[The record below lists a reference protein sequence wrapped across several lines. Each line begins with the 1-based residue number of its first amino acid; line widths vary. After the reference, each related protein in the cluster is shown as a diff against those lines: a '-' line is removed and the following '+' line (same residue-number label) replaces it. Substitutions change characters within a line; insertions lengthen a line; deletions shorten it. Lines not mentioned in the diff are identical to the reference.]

1 MLRSIVFRFTVI
13 WIGIVLAPLTAKY
26 ATAQAGDNGFNMAK
40 HDLAG
45 NGLIVFLPNEPGF
58 AEELN
63 KLQLDNKPG
72 MDAAQPFSVIVK
84 NASRKAVAAFA
95 IRWKIKD
102 PNGFVRT
109 QNVMQLEARALLD
122 GGRRRTDQVSIAAG
136 ASRLVTVEGI
146 IMNSEALHNFSSSF
160 QAPEFT
166 VVSVELDLAVLE
178 DGEVIGPDQ
187 IGMLPIFIAA
197 VNAKQDLMEEI
208 SGRLS
213 HGGSLHEILVSLN
226 NANKKASQTNDPLN
240 PVATYAATRQQY
252 LDELTTTEQNFGEDV
267 AMRSLKHYKYDNR
280 PNIHRGDDKQK

>member
-1 MLRSIVFRFTVI
+1 MLRSIAFRLSTVI
-13 WIGIVLAPLTAKY
+13 WIGMILAPFPARY
-26 ATAQAGDNGFNMAK
+26 ATAQAGDTGFNMAK

-122 GGRRRTDQVSIAAG
+122 GGRRRTDQLPIAAG
-136 ASRLVTVEGI
+136 TSRLVTVEGI
-146 IMNSEALHNFSSSF
+146 IMNPEALRNFSSSF

-166 VVSVELDLAVLE
+166 VVGVELDLAVLD
-178 DGEVIGPDQ
+178 DGEAIGPDQ
-187 IGMLPIFIAA
+187 AGLLPIFKAA
-197 VNAKQDLMEEI
+197 VDAKQDLMEEI

-213 HGGSLHEILVSLN
+213 QGGSLHEILVSLN
-226 NANKKASQTNDPLN
+226 NANKRAPRTYDPMD

-252 LDELTTTEQNFGEDV
+252 LDELTTTEQNFGEEI
-267 AMRSLKHYKYDNR
+267 ALRSLKYHKYDNR
-280 PNIHRGDDKQK
+280 SNIHRRDGQ